1 MKRFVLLF
9 LVIFFGCQ
17 TEDISSSS
25 LTIQTDIDTTLARIG
40 DVLNLN
46 IISHNTSGRIVMFPD
61 IQETESMEVRD
72 KTIFARRNNPYQ
84 VNFKIVFWDTGSFQI
99 PPYPVEILKADSTI
113 DLTIET
119 DPIDITIISMLTGAE
134 DTNLRP
140 IKDPVA
146 LKKTINWNRWIL
158 SAILFLL
165 LLTLL
170 GLWRRRIKKEPLEKI
185 EVSKYQSAKD
195 IAVARLKDLKK
206 LINGDNKLFY
216 LRTSFILR
224 EYIENQYYVRALEM
238 TTGEIA
244 EFEPEYNLEKDNFN
258 NLINLLNRA
267 DLAKFAKFEFSVQDR
282 KDDYKWML
290 NFISN
295 SNENEVE

>member
-1 MKRFVLLF
+1 MKRFVLLL

-17 TEDISSSS
+17 TEDTSLSS

-46 IISHNTSGRIVMFPD
+46 IISHNARDRIVMFPD
-61 IQETESMEVRD
+61 IQETESMEIRD
-72 KTIFARRNNPYQ
+72 KIILTKRNNPYQ

-99 PPYPVEILKADSTI
+99 PPYLVEILKADSTT

-119 DPIDITIISMLTGAE
+119 DPIDIKIISMLTGAE

-140 IKDPVA
+140 IKGPVA
-146 LKKTINWNRWIL
+146 LKKPINWNRWIL
-158 SAILFLL
+158 SVILFLL
-165 LLTLL
+165 LLILL
-170 GLWRRRIKKEPLEKI
+170 VLWRKRIKNEPLEKI

-195 IAVARLKDLKK
+195 IAIARLKDLKK
-206 LINGDNKLFY
+206 LINGDIKIFY

-224 EYIENQYYVRALEM
+224 EFIENQYYVRALEM
-238 TTGEIA
+238 TTSEISK
-244 EFEPEYNLEKDNFN
+244 FEPEYNLEGDNFT

-267 DLAKFAKFEFSVQDR
+267 DLAKFAKYEFTVKDR
-282 KDDYKWML
+282 EEDYRWML
-290 NFISN
+290 NFIAKSI
-295 SNENEVE
+295 EKEVE